1 MKLLRIIDTHYVP
14 IDKID
19 SIAIDNADRRKL
31 VIHTVGDMTITNH
44 YPSEEQCLMEFNDI
58 VQSLKT
64 IQL

>member
-1 MKLLRIIDTHYVP
+1 MKLLKIIDTHYVP

-44 YPSEEQCLMEFNDI
+44 YPSEYDCMKDFNN
-58 VQSLKT
+58 VLRF
-64 IQL
+64 LNENL